1 MEITVHNCVR
11 KNNQTVFV
19 KVTEQ
24 METKNEA
31 KIKAMKDVVAEFI
44 LGKDGIQ
51 VEMRDFPP
59 DTLMNAYRSSSS
71 SSEPRK
77 TSSKS
82 RSFQTCDSSRITDKQ
97 IGLIRKTLQEQNC
110 SENDFCQQ
118 YQVRSVE
125 ELSKQDAQWI
135 IKDLIAKKKR

>member
-44 LGKDGIQ
+44 PGKDGIQ
-51 VEMRDFPP
+51 VETDSR
-59 DTLMNAYRSSSS
+59 DTLMNAYKRST
-71 SSEPRK
+71 EYTGNRP
-77 TSSKS
+77 SSKP
-82 RSFQTCDSSRITDKQ
+82 RSNSANNDDRITGRQ
-97 IGLIRKTLQEQNC
+97 IGCIRKALQEQHR
-110 SENDFCQQ
+110 SETDFCQQ
-118 YQVRSVE
+118 YHVNSVE
-125 ELSKQDAQWI
+125 EISKHDAQWI
-135 IKDLIAKKKR
+135 IKELLAKTQP

>member
-44 LGKDGIQ
+44 PGKDGIQ
-51 VEMRDFPP
+51 VETDSR
-59 DTLMNAYRSSSS
+59 DTLMNAYKRSPEYTGNRQSSS
-71 SSEPRK
+71 K
-77 TSSKS
+77 Q
-82 RSFQTCDSSRITDKQ
+82 RSNSANNDDRITEKQ
-97 IGLIRKTLQEQNC
+97 IGCIRKALQEQHRA
-110 SENDFCQQ
+110 EPDFCQQ
-118 YQVRSVE
+118 YHVNSME
-125 ELSKQDAQWI
+125 EISKHDAQWI
-135 IKDLIAKKKR
+135 IKELLAKTQR

>member
-44 LGKDGIQ
+44 PGKDGVQ
-51 VEMRDFPP
+51 VETDSR
-59 DTLMNAYRSSSS
+59 DTLMNAYKRSTEYTENRQSSSK
-71 SSEPRK
+71 PR
-77 TSSKS
+77 SNSANN
-82 RSFQTCDSSRITDKQ
+82 DDRITGRQ
-97 IGLIRKTLQEQNC
+97 IGCIRKALQEQHR
-110 SENDFCQQ
+110 SETDFCQQ
-118 YQVRSVE
+118 YHVNSVE
-125 ELSKQDAQWI
+125 EISKHDAQWI
-135 IKDLIAKKKR
+135 IKELLAKTQP